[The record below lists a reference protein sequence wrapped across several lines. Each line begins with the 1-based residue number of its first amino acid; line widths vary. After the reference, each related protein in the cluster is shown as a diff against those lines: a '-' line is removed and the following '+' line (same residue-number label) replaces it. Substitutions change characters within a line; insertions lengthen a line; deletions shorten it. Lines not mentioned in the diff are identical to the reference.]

1 MTTLSLKQYHVARSR
16 GGELFVVTKVTEDVD
31 FPVKAKKVIS
41 RKAKE
46 PTDTHNVYTFTKEG
60 RYNLSDYD
68 SNNDLLESRPLKDG
82 ESFKFADNLQE
93 VLFVQCH
100 DLVGMF
106 EVMDVSKTVKPD
118 WVK

>member
-1 MTTLSLKQYHVARSR
+1 MSAIKLKQYYVARSR
-16 GGELFVVTKVTEDVD
+16 GGELFVITKVTTDSA
-31 FPVKAKKVIS
+31 FPVKAKKVVS

-46 PTDTHNVYTFTKEG
+46 PTDTNNVYTFTKEG

-68 SNNDLLESRPLKDG
+68 SQNDLLDSRPLKDG
-82 ESFKFADNLQE
+82 ESFKMADTLQE

-100 DLVGMF
+100 DLVGLF